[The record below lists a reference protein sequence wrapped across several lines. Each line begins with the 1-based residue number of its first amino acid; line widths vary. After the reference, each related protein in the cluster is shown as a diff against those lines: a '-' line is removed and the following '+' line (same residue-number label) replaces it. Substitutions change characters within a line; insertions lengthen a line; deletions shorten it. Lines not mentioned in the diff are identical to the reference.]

1 MYEIEEN
8 DSIPELRIMLNTE
21 VLTKEKF
28 IKYQNIFKVL
38 PEIFELAK
46 ENNNGK

>member
-1 MYEIEEN
+1 MDEIEK
-8 DSIPELRIMLNTE
+8 DSICELRMQLNTE

-46 ENNNGK
+46 QNN

>member
-1 MYEIEEN
+1 MSEIEEN
-8 DSIPELRIMLNTE
+8 DSITDLRILLNQE
-21 VLTKEKF
+21 FISKEKF
-28 IKYQNIFKVL
+28 IKYQNLFKVL